1 MDPKKILGRN
11 IQTYRKLRRITQE
24 KLAETIGID
33 TISLSK
39 IETGRNY
46 PTAENLAKI
55 ADILAIELYEL
66 FIDDRA
72 KSNEELL
79 KEIYSSIDKISQ
91 DNKKLHILYS
101 NVKSLL

>member
-1 MDPKKILGRN
+1 MDPKKILGKK
-11 IQTYRKLRRITQE
+11 IQTYRKLRQITQE

-55 ADILAIELYEL
+55 AKVLDVELYEL
-66 FIDDRA
+66 FIDDHA
-72 KSNEELL
+72 MSNEELL
-79 KEIYSSIDKISQ
+79 KEIYASIDKISN

-101 NVKSLL
+101 NVKFLL